1 MSLYSRDAT
10 RAKNI
15 QRDVLKIYNSKL
27 RHFVYFTKMMMFIKY
42 WPHINQITWDILL
55 KGATYGTQQ

>member
-42 WPHINQITWDILL
+42 
-55 KGATYGTQQ
+55 